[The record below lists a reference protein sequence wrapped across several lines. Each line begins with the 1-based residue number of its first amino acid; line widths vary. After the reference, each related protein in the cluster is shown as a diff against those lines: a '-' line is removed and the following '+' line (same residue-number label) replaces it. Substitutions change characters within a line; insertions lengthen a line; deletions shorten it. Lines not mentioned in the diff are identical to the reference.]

1 MVLNDSIEIN
11 VPLKEGSIVPN
22 KTNNKEAQKDNKVT
36 SPDQN
41 SSIDSIFNSFKS
53 KARKGQTS
61 LDSTKHTVMIIEK
74 ERPILHDV
82 TETARSKL
90 MSPTLLFLSQK
101 HLLLIR
107 GNNMKPSKVRK
118 EVVVDSRANME

>member
-11 VPLKEGSIVPN
+11 VPLKEGSIVPS
-22 KTNNKEAQKDNKVT
+22 KTNNKEAQKENKVAI
-36 SPDQN
+36 PDQN
-41 SSIDSIFNSFKS
+41 SSIDIFNSFKS

-61 LDSTKHTVMIIEK
+61 LDITKPTVMIIEK
-74 ERPILHDV
+74 ERSILHDV
-82 TETARSKL
+82 TNTAPEQIIEL
-90 MSPTLLFLSQK
+90 TLLFLSQK

-118 EVVVDSRANME
+118 EVVVDSRANM